1 MHVILPPGRLRAP
14 CNGLPEALDPIGQR
28 MRTPAERCVHRRFV
42 SAQRWSLE
50 MTPLVRGVLGEVRA
64 QARHS
69 AGEVAQVYAARGL
82 AHLARTGFFNPV
94 HVKSLRADALRS
106 LIIARKKL
114 VGHYDF
120 VHRAGR
126 TPGARS
132 PVVRWEAINECTQQ

>member
-1 MHVILPPGRLRAP
+1 MDYLKASIQSVSV
-14 CNGLPEALDPIGQR
+14 CEARP
-28 MRTPAERCVHRRFV
+28 
-42 SAQRWSLE
+42 SAASIAALYPRNAWSLE
-50 MTPLVRGVLGEVRA
+50 MMPLVRGVLGEVRA

-120 VHRAGR
+120 VRRAGPHAWR
-126 TPGARS
+126 
-132 PVVRWEAINECTQQ
+132 PVTGGQMGSDQRMCAAMT